1 MPFHWR
7 LLKAGWFTTV
17 LVILQVGVAA
27 GALVVI
33 LTHLLPHVTWP
44 RGATVLEVTYQR
56 VEERAG
62 MAMRQAEPVFRPE
75 DALLV
80 RGEIPAITEAAALV
94 VQPLVALMVDDR
106 PYLVRSAGATD
117 PGYFRLWALEAVAG
131 TLFGAAEMAQGAP
144 VAVISEAAARQLFG
158 SAEDA
163 LDRELM
169 LLSVEEGLLLQGL
182 LAGFPSGT
190 TPPPRAVFRVVG
202 VYRFPSADPETVDLR
217 RPEIIVPMGW
227 LTAQHGKPA
236 GPFSDPFADV
246 LYVSAPMEQELAVQ
260 QALEVLLSPLLT
272 ERRRLQGGEEARS
285 RSSWQL
291 EVVRGGQAQLLREQH
306 RARAAVVSGLVF
318 AAVLAA
324 GVALVTGNLVR
335 MSGRRR
341 AIGLARVLGA
351 SQRRIVQSAVV
362 ESMAIALVGG
372 MVGLAASWPL
382 EQLAAPLSDFGAGGT
397 TLFGAR
403 LAAYGFCLVVTLI
416 GGLLAGWYPAWEVS
430 RGGLAEQLREEV

>member
-1 MPFHWR
+1 
-7 LLKAGWFTTV
+7 
-17 LVILQVGVAA
+17 
-27 GALVVI
+27 
-33 LTHLLPHVTWP
+33 
-44 RGATVLEVTYQR
+44 
-56 VEERAG
+56 
-62 MAMRQAEPVFRPE
+62 
-75 DALLV
+75 
-80 RGEIPAITEAAALV
+80 
-94 VQPLVALMVDDR
+94 MVDDR

-318 AAVLAA
+318 A
-324 GVALVTGNLVR
+324 GR
-335 MSGRRR
+335 SGRRCRLGNWKLGPDEWAPAGHRPGSGPRRQSTAHCAVSGRRVDGDSPGRRYGGPRRFVASRTAGRSPLGFWGGRNDAVRGTAGSLRFLPGGDVDRWASCRLVPGLGGQSGRTRR
-341 AIGLARVLGA
+341 AA
-351 SQRRIVQSAVV
+351 
-362 ESMAIALVGG
+362 
-372 MVGLAASWPL
+372 
-382 EQLAAPLSDFGAGGT
+382 AGGGVNDQ
-397 TLFGAR
+397 GA
-403 LAAYGFCLVVTLI
+403 
-416 GGLLAGWYPAWEVS
+416 WS
-430 RGGLAEQLREEV
+430 RGLFWGSGHVR